1 METRLENINFQQ
13 HSVLERITFY
23 KDALKVVKDYPI
35 LGAGGGGWASLYE
48 HYQNNPYTS
57 RQVHNFFLQ
66 FLIEVGIVGF
76 IIFMSFILYIFYKY
90 IRGYVKRDKNEFENG
105 FFYLIIALS
114 ILVHSLLDFNMSYA
128 FMGILVFIGLAG
140 MAAVM
145 DSKPL
150 RKNWN
155 KAGIRFGYLA
165 VLSLEPCS

>member
-1 METRLENINFQQ
+1 M
-13 HSVLERITFY
+13 
-23 KDALKVVKDYPI
+23 KVVKDYPI

-76 IIFMSFILYIFYKY
+76 LIFMSFILYIFYKY

-140 MAAVM
+140 MASVM

-150 RKNWN
+150 RKN
-155 KAGIRFGYLA
+155 
-165 VLSLEPCS
+165 